1 MLQFLGHKESDTT
14 EDRTTATTNTSADG
28 KGRLEGVAQRP
39 KIDGR

>member
-14 EDRTTATTNTSADG
+14 EDRTTAVDG